1 MLLLTL
7 LFGASVTLAWLG
19 AGAVDDVASGIPR
32 ITPGSAALQ
41 YILIALAAAIVAG
54 LGVRGGWLPASTARL
69 PASTARLATI
79 VTAAWLGEGLIFTL
93 IGPALADEI
102 RFTDAWL
109 LWLVAT
115 GFGLQP
121 LAGLIGGIVAGSR
134 ARAGI
139 TA

>member
-69 PASTARLATI
+69 ATI
-79 VTAAWLGEGLIFTL
+79 VTAAWLGEGLSFTL

>member
-69 PASTARLATI
+69 ATI

-102 RFTDAWL
+102 RFTDTWL